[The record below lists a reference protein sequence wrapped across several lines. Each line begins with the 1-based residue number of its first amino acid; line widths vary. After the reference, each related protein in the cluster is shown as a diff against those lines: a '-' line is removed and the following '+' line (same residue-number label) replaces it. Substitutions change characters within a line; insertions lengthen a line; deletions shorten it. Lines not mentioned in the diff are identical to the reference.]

1 MRRVAVK
8 DDTGRS
14 MEVKCDALVLRAV
27 DYRDSDRILT
37 LFAAGLGKIT
47 ASCKGVRKASA
58 KLRFAA
64 QPFCFAEYVLAERNG
79 RYTVT
84 SAYLHDGFYAIREDI
99 QKFYA
104 ASAIVEMC
112 AILLPDGMESDGL
125 LAAGVHALSG
135 ICEGNE
141 SEELIRFMVRA
152 LSIAGYDLD
161 LDGCLSC
168 GREPEGRCAFSF
180 DQGGFFCR
188 GCAAADCVPASETT
202 YRTLRAIKGGGCGR
216 EELEKDG
223 LRRSLRLLRE
233 YFAAK
238 TGAHAESLAEYIR
251 IM

>member
-1 MRRVAVK
+1 
-8 DDTGRS
+8 
-14 MEVKCDALVLRAV
+14 MEVKCDALVLRAM
-27 DYRDSDRILT
+27 DYRDNDRILT

-64 QPFCFAEYVLAERNG
+64 QPFCFAEYVLAERGG

-84 SAYLHDGFYAIREDI
+84 SAYLHDGFYALREDI

-104 ASAIVEMC
+104 ASAVLEMC

-141 SEELIRFMVRA
+141 SAELLRFMIKA

-161 LDGCLSC
+161 LGGCLVC
-168 GREPEGRCAFSF
+168 GREPVGRCAFSF
-180 DQGGFFCR
+180 ERGGFFCR

-202 YRTLRAIKGGGCGR
+202 YRTLRAIKIGGR
-216 EELEKDG
+216 EAEEFEKDG
-223 LRRSLRLLRE
+223 LRRGLRLLRE
-233 YFAAK
+233 YFSVK
-238 TGAHAESLAEYIR
+238 TGARPESLAEYIR